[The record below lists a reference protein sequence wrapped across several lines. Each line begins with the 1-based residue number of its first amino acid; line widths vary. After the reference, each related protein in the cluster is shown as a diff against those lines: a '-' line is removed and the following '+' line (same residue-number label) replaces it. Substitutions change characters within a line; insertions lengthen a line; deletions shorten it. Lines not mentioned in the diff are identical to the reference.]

1 MFASTHFLYY
11 IVGDPSASLQ
21 KLRGANNS
29 RDTTVTGGGLTGLS
43 GLKCQR
49 KAVSLESLGSVT
61 GSGLHPW
68 IQVILSFPLLS
79 SLVSFVFP

>member
-1 MFASTHFLYY
+1 
-11 IVGDPSASLQ
+11 VDPSSSLQ

-29 RDTTVTGGGLTGLS
+29 RDISTVTGGGLTGLS

-68 IQVILSFPLLS
+68 IQVILTFSLLS
-79 SLVSFVFP
+79 SLVSVVFP